1 MLIRLR
7 SRDGLERIQ
16 VPEGATIGQLKQQI
30 TENLDVPAEDITL
43 STNKDLLTSL
53 DKNTFNDMARDKQ
66 AVQSVGIQHGDMVYM
81 HYPFEREVP
90 SGLPKT
96 ELPLDRPFGKH
107 MTVEAMVAQQT
118 RIERQET
125 PHCTSVSFERH
136 AANAFQSYV
145 SGALAFSI
153 KRGGVLYGNVD
164 EEGRAVVEVIYEPEQ
179 EGTADS
185 LQLVRGTKEEQL
197 ADFIAEQMGLSKIG
211 WIFTQ
216 STKERDFIMSS
227 EEICQI
233 AEMQAELGDKAV
245 TGVVSMAVSDDGS
258 ETHFEAFQVSD
269 QAVRLWQEGWFQG
282 SAQPSGVS
290 VLRNPKEPKNERPV
304 VVAGKDQGEV
314 DNDYLLIPVNILD
327 HEGPLSAAFPVEN
340 RLLPQGK
347 AELRHHLQKQVG
359 KPYQMRLADFHL
371 LLWLAKQPNLDL
383 ADLQVI
389 IEAVKEQSPV
399 PEGYTLIIESLA
411 EL

>member
-7 SRDGLERIQ
+7 SRDGLERIL
-16 VPEGATIGQLKQQI
+16 VPEGATIASLKRQI
-30 TENLDVPAEDITL
+30 TESLEVPQKDITL
-43 STNKDLLTSL
+43 STDKDLLTAL
-53 DKNTFNDMARDKQ
+53 DKTTFTDMTRDQ
-66 AVQSVGIQHGDMVYM
+66 QPLSAIGIQHGDMVYM

-90 SGLPKT
+90 STLPKG
-96 ELPLDRPFGKH
+96 ELDLNRPFGMH
-107 MTVEAMVAQQT
+107 MTVEALVAKQT

-125 PHCTSVSFERH
+125 PHCSSVSFDRH

-153 KRGGVLYGNVD
+153 KRGGLLYGSID
-164 EEGRAVVEVIYEPEQ
+164 EEGKALVEVIYEPEQ

-185 LQLVRGTKEEQL
+185 LQLIRGTDEEQK
-197 ADFIAEQMGLSKIG
+197 ADFIAKQMGLSKIG

-233 AEMQAELGDKAV
+233 AEMQAQLGEKAV

-269 QAVRLWQEGWFQG
+269 QAVRLWQEGWFQS
-282 SAQPSGVS
+282 SAEPSGVS
-290 VLRNPKEPKNERPV
+290 ILRDPKEPKKERPV
-304 VVAGKDQGEV
+304 IVAGKDQGEV
-314 DNDYLLIPVNILD
+314 DNDYLLLPVNILD
-327 HEGPLSAAFPVEN
+327 HEGPLSSAFPIEN
-340 RLLPQGK
+340 RLLPQEK
-347 AELRHHLQKQVG
+347 AELRHHLQKQAG

-383 ADLQVI
+383 TDLEVI
-389 IEAVKEQSPV
+389 IDAVKEQSPV
-399 PEGYTLIIESLA
+399 PEGYTLIIDSLA